1 MSECVLCVY
10 ISGIVLHAP
19 TNLSPRSSVAAS
31 SRRRHCCCCYCCY
44 CWCCVCSI
52 LIFYVCKRAKNRKLY
67 NKTCQLVSQS
77 GRQASRQPRV
87 CICKTWIIYLLI
99 KFAATEWVSE
109 WEREREKTGREAAT
123 AHWETGS
130 ATNEKGKAQIMQM
143 ICLQDCSFATKLVLL
158 LLLNLLLILFSSSCC
173 YCCCCCVVIM

>member
-10 ISGIVLHAP
+10 ISGIVLHAS

-31 SRRRHCCCCYCCY
+31 SRRRHCCCY

-87 CICKTWIIYLLI
+87 CIGKTWIIYLLI

-109 WEREREKTGREAAT
+109 WERERKQEEKQRQHTERLGVQQTKREK
-123 AHWETGS
+123 HKLCKWFVC
-130 ATNEKGKAQIMQM
+130 KIVV
-143 ICLQDCSFATKLVLL
+143 LQP
-158 LLLNLLLILFSSSCC
+158 N
-173 YCCCCCVVIM
+173 